1 MSERNFAAFTW
12 VWGCFLGLVAGLS
25 IGYRTGTLNMK
36 RWQDAY
42 YRENWEPKMI
52 LACPGDTQWRIRVIG
67 KNGKEYCPPEI
78 QQWRR
83 M

>member
-42 YRENWEPKMI
+42 YQAHPVMQLSEYKV
-52 LACPGDTQWRIRVIG
+52 CPQGHTCECVNADCSVWRV
-67 KNGKEYCPPEI
+67 
-78 QQWRR
+78 W
-83 M
+83 